1 MSRHGSGPQAYER
14 RGDLNEQRGDTS
26 NAIRY
31 HGKLVE
37 LWKGLSSATRIL
49 YPRGGV
55 RLFLT
60 NAVHRQDDDRTDTVG
75 IGRCHP
81 APGITQ
87 DAATCQL
94 PLRS

>member
-37 LWKGLSSATRIL
+37 LWKGLSSATR
-49 YPRGGV
+49 GGEV
-55 RLFLT
+55 RALRKVKMTEF
-60 NAVHRQDDDRTDTVG
+60 DPFDE
-75 IGRCHP
+75 IGEDPPESQTANRV
-81 APGITQ
+81 
-87 DAATCQL
+87 
-94 PLRS
+94 RSWTSGEIYYELLS